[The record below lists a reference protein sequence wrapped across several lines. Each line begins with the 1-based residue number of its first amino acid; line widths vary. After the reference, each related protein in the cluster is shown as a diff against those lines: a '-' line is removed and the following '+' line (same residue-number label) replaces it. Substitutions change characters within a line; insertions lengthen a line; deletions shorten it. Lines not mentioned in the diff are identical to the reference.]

1 MIRDPVR
8 NEFKPERSETVSIL
22 NADLSPELPAYSIR
36 RSARAK
42 HVNLKVCPT
51 DGVVVIIPK
60 GYNEERI
67 PALLAENHAWL
78 TSKLSQLPDLTLAD
92 NLPEHI
98 ELKAF
103 NERWTVSMQP
113 AKTPAVTAR
122 SNHPGELNL
131 HGNIAN
137 TDACHQALHR
147 WLARRG
153 RARLAPR
160 LQQISRQFALPF
172 NKLSVRGQKTRWGSC
187 SSGRNI
193 SLNYKLLFLE
203 PRLVDAVLIHELC
216 HTVHMN
222 HGPAFRT
229 LLDRL
234 QPDHRATDHALNRA
248 WRELPVWVNR
258 RPPANQASQ
267 SPRHPQLKNA
277 DDE

>member
-1 MIRDPVR
+1 LISDPGQ
-8 NEFKPERSETVSIL
+8 NEFKRERSETVSIL
-22 NADLSPELPAYSIR
+22 NADLSAELPAYSVR

-60 GYNEERI
+60 GFNEGRI

-78 TSKLSQLPDLTLAD
+78 TSKLSQLPDQTLAD
-92 NLPEHI
+92 DLPEHV
-98 ELKAF
+98 EFKAL
-103 NERWTVSMQP
+103 NEIWTVSMQP
-113 AKTPAVTAR
+113 ANAPTVTVR
-122 SNHPGELNL
+122 SSRQGKLNL
-131 HGNIAN
+131 HGNITN

-153 RARLAPR
+153 RAGLAPW
-160 LQQISRQFALPF
+160 LQQISQRFALPF

-187 SSGRNI
+187 SSGHNI

-248 WRELPVWVNR
+248 WRELPAWVNR
-258 RPPANQASQ
+258 RPLADKANQS
-267 SPRHPQLKNA
+267 SLCPHVKHR
-277 DDE
+277 